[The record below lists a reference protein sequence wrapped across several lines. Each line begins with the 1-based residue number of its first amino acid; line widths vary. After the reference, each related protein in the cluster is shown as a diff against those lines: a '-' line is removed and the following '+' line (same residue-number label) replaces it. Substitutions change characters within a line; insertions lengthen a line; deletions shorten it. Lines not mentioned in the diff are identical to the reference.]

1 MCLFYFILDLS
12 GYWIPPL
19 AVAWDGVAR
28 HSLSLRSVRS
38 TEYIVSL
45 RSVEPDLLYTV
56 VITKPKNPIGSG
68 DIMSSI
74 PEEYKSTS
82 SLVALLAVRG
92 DRYLQ
97 ISCSLRPTH
106 ARTEYRVNKSESRVT
121 STCSCS
127 YFVKELML
135 ILGSCSIRGHP
146 RGLSP
151 FPLEPSL
158 VGVLECANRKLSTS
172 QSSTYRCS
180 CRTTTLAA

>member
-28 HSLSLRSVRS
+28 YSLSLRSVRS

-74 PEEYKSTS
+74 PEEY
-82 SLVALLAVRG
+82 
-92 DRYLQ
+92 RYLQ

-158 VGVLECANRKLSTS
+158 VGSWNAPIE
-172 QSSTYRCS
+172 S
-180 CRTTTLAA
+180 CQQAKVVPTDAAAAPQRLPHDLYTTHIV